1 MARFAFTGLPAFCL
15 MIALILVGASSSGYS
30 TTYRQAHA
38 PTDQVI
44 SRLIEGGWTLDAAS
58 AVAELNQDY
67 FLILAEY
74 PEVLEKAIIRLR
86 WLGKYPALMVRTVK
100 HPEMAGLLAGVS
112 QPRELDKALTDE
124 NCYPA
129 FAGMFQL
136 ITEPAEQQLLAN
148 VLVRHRKTICALAG
162 YGIPN
167 PAVLFMFP
175 HAGPGA
181 EEYGRWL
188 DEALEQAMRSPQPDE
203 TLGEVVSLALNQGPE
218 LRQRMEMDADFRRAF
233 RTRVWP
239 SFVRVTD
246 CSRKPEGECD
256 TAFEFLADEP
266 RVWDLLM
273 QPDGEPL
280 LERSGL
286 MAVELLVDDPNGSSF
301 PASLRPLA
309 REALLEGDDE
319 TRDALLRFQDEPLF
333 RQLVLRDD
341 LDADLRQ
348 RVLADLAKT
357 CPEGAVQCAKLDR
370 RLRDLS
376 SFSVATLRE
385 DLAPSPS
392 GPQTWLPLYSTYY
405 LTKKLVQ
412 GRDVDGGDIFFAT
425 LDVFTV
431 WTVVG
436 AGGKVITQGLK
447 SGGKT
452 LAKQTGEAAAK
463 QAAKKTTATSVA
475 WVAQLASKGRLMA
488 AATKQYFRP
497 LIAASQRLNATV
509 GQLTQVDI
517 TKPLQWLFQKTGVG
531 RETIKRLTGLE
542 ARVFM
547 RSDARVLIS
556 PGKGKAGAFL
566 RETAENAAG
575 EGVLGNELAEQASEK
590 AVQVAGQAIKSV
602 RAWQQNASGWWLA
615 NATGA
620 L

>member
-30 TTYRQAHA
+30 TTYHQART

-67 FLILAEY
+67 FLIQAEY
-74 PEVLEKAIIRLR
+74 PEALEKAIIRLR
-86 WLGKYPALMVRTVK
+86 WLGKYPSLMVRTAK
-100 HPEMAGLLAGVS
+100 HPEMAALLAGAS
-112 QPRELDKALTDE
+112 QPRELDKSLADE

-167 PAVLFMFP
+167 PAVLFMFS
-175 HAGPGA
+175 HAGPGP

-188 DEALEQAMRSPQPDE
+188 DQALEQAMRSPQAEE
-203 TLGEVVSLALNQGPE
+203 TLGEVISLALNQGPE
-218 LRQRMEMDADFRRAF
+218 LRHRMEIDADFRREF

-256 TAFEFLADEP
+256 TAFEFLADDP

-273 QPDGEPL
+273 QPDGERL
-280 LERSGL
+280 LERYGL
-286 MAVELLVDDPNGSSF
+286 MPVVLLVDDPNGSSF

-309 REALLEGDDE
+309 REALLQGDDE
-319 TRDALLRFQDEPLF
+319 TLGALLRFQDEPLF
-333 RQLVLRDD
+333 RQLVLRED

-357 CPEGAVQCAKLDR
+357 CPEAVQCAKLDR
-370 RLRDLS
+370 RLRDLIG
-376 SFSVATLRE
+376 FSVATLRE

-405 LTKKLVQ
+405 LAKKIAQ
-412 GRDVDGGDIFFAT
+412 GREVDAWDVGFAA

-431 WTVVG
+431 WTVVT
-436 AGGKVITQGLK
+436 ASGKVITQGLK

-547 RSDARVLIS
+547 RNDARVLIS
-556 PGKGKAGAFL
+556 PGKGKTGAFL
-566 RETAENAAG
+566 RETAENAAN
-575 EGVLGNELAEQASEK
+575 EGVLGDELAEQASGK

>member
-1 MARFAFTGLPAFCL
+1 MARFAFTGLPSFCL
-15 MIALILVGASSSGYS
+15 TIALMLVGASSSGYS
-30 TTYRQAHA
+30 PTADQALA
-38 PTDQVI
+38 PTDQVV
-44 SRLIEGGWTLDAAS
+44 SRLIEGGWTREAAL
-58 AVAELNQDY
+58 AVADLNQDY
-67 FLILAEY
+67 FATQAEY
-74 PEVLEKAIIRLR
+74 PEALDKAIIRLR
-86 WLGKYPALMVRTVK
+86 GLGKYPSLMVRTVK

-233 RTRVWP
+233 RAQVWP
-239 SFVRVTD
+239 AFVRVTD

-273 QPDGEPL
+273 QPDGELL
-280 LERSGL
+280 LERRGL
-286 MAVELLVDDPNGSSF
+286 LAVELLVDDPNDGGF

-309 REALLEGDDE
+309 REALLEGDNE
-319 TRDALLRFQDEPLF
+319 TLAPLLRFKDEPMF
-333 RQLVLRDD
+333 RQVVLRDD
-341 LDADLRQ
+341 LDRDLRQ
-348 RVLADLAKT
+348 RLLADLAKT
-357 CPEGAVQCAKLDR
+357 CPEGAVQCPKLDQ
-370 RLRDLS
+370 RLRDLGG
-376 SFSVATLRE
+376 FSVSALRE
-385 DLAPSPS
+385 DLAPPPS

-405 LTKKLVQ
+405 LTKKLAQ
-412 GRDVDGGDIFFAT
+412 GRDVDGGDILFAA

-452 LAKQTGEAAAK
+452 IAKQTAEAAAK
-463 QAAKKTTATSVA
+463 QAAKKTSATSVA
-475 WVAQLASKGRLMA
+475 WVAQLANKGRLMA

-517 TKPLQWLFQKTGVG
+517 TKPVQWILQKTGVG
-531 RETIKRLTGLE
+531 RETIKRITGLE
-542 ARVFM
+542 ARVIM

-556 PGKGKAGAFL
+556 PSKGKAGAFL
-566 RETAENAAG
+566 RETAENATG
-575 EGVLGNELAEQASEK
+575 DSVMSTELAQ
-590 AVQVAGQAIKSV
+590 QVAGKAINSV
-602 RAWQQNASGWWLA
+602 RAWQQHASGWWLA

>member
-1 MARFAFTGLPAFCL
+1 MARFASTGLLAFCL
-15 MIALILVGASSSGYS
+15 MIALMLVGASSSGS
-30 TTYRQAHA
+30 SPTADRTLA
-38 PTDQVI
+38 PTDLVV
-44 SRLIEGGWTLDAAS
+44 SRLIDGGWTREAAS
-58 AVAELNQDY
+58 AVADLNQDY
-67 FLILAEY
+67 FATQAEY
-74 PEVLEKAIIRLR
+74 PEVLDKAVIRLR
-86 WLGKYPALMVRTVK
+86 GLGKYPSLMVRTVQ

-136 ITEPAEQQLLAN
+136 FTEPAEQQLLAN

-175 HAGPGA
+175 HAGLGA

-188 DEALEQAMRSPQPDE
+188 DEALEQAMRSPRADE
-203 TLGEVVSLALNQGPE
+203 TLSEVVSLALNQGPE
-218 LRQRMEMDADFRRAF
+218 LRHRMQIDADFRRAF

-239 SFVRVTD
+239 ALVRVTD

-273 QPDGEPL
+273 QPDGELL
-280 LERSGL
+280 LESRGL
-286 MAVELLVDDPNGSSF
+286 LAVELLVDDPNDSGF

-309 REALLEGDDE
+309 REALLEGDNE
-319 TRDALLRFQDEPLF
+319 TLGVLLRFQDEPLF
-333 RQLVLRDD
+333 RQLVLRGD
-341 LDADLRQ
+341 LDSDLRQ

-357 CPEGAVQCAKLDR
+357 CPEGAVQCPKLDQ
-370 RLRDLS
+370 RLRDLGG
-376 SFSVATLRE
+376 FSVATLRE

-405 LTKKLVQ
+405 LAKKLAQ
-412 GRDVDGGDIFFAT
+412 GRDVDAWDIGFAA
-425 LDVFTV
+425 LDGLTIYA
-431 WTVVG
+431 VVG
-436 AGGKVITQGLK
+436 AGGKLITQGLK

-452 LAKQTGEAAAK
+452 IAKQTAEAAAK
-463 QAAKKTTATSVA
+463 QGAKKTLGTSVA
-475 WVAQLASKGRLMA
+475 WVAQLANKGRLMA

-517 TKPLQWLFQKTGVG
+517 TKPLQWIFQKTGVG
-531 RETIKRLTGLE
+531 RETIKRITGLE

-566 RETAENAAG
+566 RETADNAAG
-575 EGVLGNELAEQASEK
+575 EGVMGNELAQQA
-590 AVQVAGQAIKSV
+590 AGQAINSV
-602 RAWQQNASGWWLA
+602 RAWQQHASAWWLA

-620 L
+620 F